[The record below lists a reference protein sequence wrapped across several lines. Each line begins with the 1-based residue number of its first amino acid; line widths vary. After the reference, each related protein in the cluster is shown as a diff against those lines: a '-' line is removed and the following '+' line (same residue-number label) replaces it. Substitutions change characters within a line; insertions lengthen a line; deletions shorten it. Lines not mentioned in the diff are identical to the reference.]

1 MSDPLPAVSSRPL
14 EGGPSFSL
22 RHRLTRLAWNI
33 TWGLFASWTPPVMR
47 PWRRFLLRL
56 FGAKISPT
64 ALIYGTAKIW
74 FPTNLTV
81 GDYACIGGGATI
93 YCMAPITLGAGS
105 LVSQGAYL
113 CAGTHD
119 IDDPDFQL
127 ATAPI
132 VVGER
137 AWIAAEAFVGPGVTI
152 GPGAVL
158 GARAV
163 AFRDLDPWGVYV
175 GNPAKRTRA
184 RKPAVRDIRA

>member
-22 RHRLTRLAWNI
+22 RHRLARLTWNI
-33 TWGLFASWTPPVMR
+33 TWSLCASWTPPVMR

-56 FGAKISPT
+56 FGAKISAT
-64 ALIYGTAKIW
+64 AVIYGTAKIW
-74 FPTNLTV
+74 HPANLTV
-81 GDYACIGGGATI
+81 GDHACIGGGATI
-93 YCMAPITLGAGS
+93 YSMAPITLEAWA

-127 ATAPI
+127 VTAPI

-137 AWIAAEAFVGPGVTI
+137 AWIAAEAFVGPGVSV
-152 GPGAVL
+152 GAGAVL

-163 AFRDLDPWGVYV
+163 AFRDLEPWGVYV
-175 GNPAKRTRA
+175 GNPAKRTRT
-184 RKPAVRDIRA
+184 RKRAAKDSQA